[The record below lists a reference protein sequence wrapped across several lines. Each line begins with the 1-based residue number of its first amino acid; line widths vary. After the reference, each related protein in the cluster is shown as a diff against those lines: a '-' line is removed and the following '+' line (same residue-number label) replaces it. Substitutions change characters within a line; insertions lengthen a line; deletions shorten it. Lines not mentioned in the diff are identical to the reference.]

1 MHFPMNSNER
11 YVYEVTYDVVDQHRN
26 EYEMWLSKTT
36 EQWIAIPKLS
46 GFRSEQSVM
55 EEDSEVRLRLEFETR
70 ADWATFVES
79 EPYQQRIKQLQTMI
93 ESLTTHLWE
102 PTAISLDPT
111 TDGGV
116 PIATCNPLMD
126 ND

>member
-1 MHFPMNSNER
+1 MNSHER
-11 YVYEVTYDVVDQHRN
+11 YVYEVTYDVVDQHQD
-26 EYEMWLSKTT
+26 EYETWLSKTT
-36 EQWIAIPKLS
+36 ERWIATAKLS

-55 EEDSEVRLRLEFETR
+55 DGDSEVRLRLEFETR
-70 ADWATFVES
+70 DDWATFVES
-79 EPYQQRIKQLQTMI
+79 EPYQQRIKQLQTMT
-93 ESLTTHLWE
+93 ESLTTQLWE

-116 PIATCNPLMD
+116 PIAAGTSLVN